1 MTPGPRICAI
11 EAGGTKVVCSVG
23 SSPEELAQV
32 TPVVVATA
40 DPEVTMAEVAAW
52 LRAADA
58 DHHVDAVGIA
68 SFGPVNLAA
77 QAISMS
83 TPKLAWRGFSWATA
97 IGEVLGVVPVGFET
111 DTNAA
116 CLAEATMGAGRGDGV
131 VAYLTVGTGIGGGLV
146 LEGRPLHGLVHPEFG
161 HLRIA
166 RQPEDH
172 FAGSCPIHG
181 DCFEGLAA
189 GPAIEARWGSKGE
202 QLEPGHPAWALE
214 ARYLAQGIVDII
226 AIASPHRVIVGG
238 GVAGVPGLL
247 DGVRGEV
254 VDLLA
259 GYLPHPSFGAA
270 IEHYL
275 VPPGL
280 GDRSGVIGAW
290 LVGHAAWEQAG
301 SN

>member
-23 SSPEELAQV
+23 SSPEELTQV
-32 TPVVVATA
+32 TPVVIATGA
-40 DPEVTMAEVAAW
+40 PTTTMAEVAAW
-52 LRAADA
+52 LRAAEA

-68 SFGPVNLAA
+68 SFGPVDLVA
-77 QAISMS
+77 QAISAS
-83 TPKLAWRGFSWATA
+83 TPKLAWRGFSWAQA
-97 IGEVLGVVPVGFET
+97 IAEVLGEVPVGVET

-116 CLAEATMGAGRGDGV
+116 CLAEATMGACRGEGV

-146 LEGRPLHGLVHPEFG
+146 LDGRPLHGLVHPEFG
-161 HLRIA
+161 HLRIP

-189 GPAIEARWGSKGE
+189 GPAIEARWGIKGE

-214 ARYLAQGIVDII
+214 ARYLAQGIVDVI

-247 DGVRGEV
+247 ERVREEV
-254 VDLLA
+254 VRLLA
-259 GYLPHPSFGAA
+259 GYLPHPSFGPN
-270 IEHYL
+270 IGHYL

-280 GDRSGVIGAW
+280 GDRSGIIGAW
-290 LVGHAAWEQAG
+290 LVGRAAMEHLEG
-301 SN
+301 R